1 MDEITSI
8 FIEFSISVGPVREER
23 GLDADQNRAL
33 EAMCDREDGCSDR
46 GSIQASGR
54 QAIGCVDRFWEE
66 LGIRGA
72 HTGQEGDL

>member
-1 MDEITSI
+1 MLAVIG
-8 FIEFSISVGPVREER
+8 FSTFVGTLREER
-23 GLDADQNRAL
+23 GLDADQNRVL
-33 EAMCDREDGCSDR
+33 EAMCDKEDGWNDR